1 MGGQFL
7 HRLPQGA
14 IAEVA
19 LGNAEKLGTLPVG
32 TQALEV
38 VERRDAVVDPCCEEN
53 PRGVA

>member
-7 HRLPQGA
+7 QCLPQGA

-19 LGNAEKLGTLPVG
+19 LGNAEKLGPLPAG
-32 TQALEV
+32 TKALEF
-38 VERRDAVVDPCCEEN
+38 VERRDTVVDPCCEEN

>member
-38 VERRDAVVDPCCEEN
+38 VERRDAVVDSCCEEN